1 MEHIVQFAIGIDDDV
16 ITKRITENAEKIIIQ
31 QIRQQVEKC
40 IFETDYY
47 GKPKNRINYAAENIF
62 VNWLESNKDLIIKRA
77 TEALVFN
84 MMKTKAV
91 KTAINNVLE
100 GDKE

>member
-1 MEHIVQFAIGIDDDV
+1 MEHIVQFAIGIDDEA
-16 ITKRITENAEKIIIQ
+16 ITKRIQESAEKIITQQIQ
-31 QIRQQVEKC
+31 QKVEKC

-47 GKPKNRINYAAENIF
+47 GKTTNRLNHAAETIF
-62 VNWLESNKDLIIKRA
+62 VKWLESNKDEIIKRA
-77 TEALVFN
+77 AEALASN

-100 GDKE
+100 GEN